1 MSEEL
6 DDSAFC
12 PVCFECYSE
21 SGVAVPR
28 LLPCTHT
35 LCHACVDKFIKNSTL
50 VCPQDRKAHPAL
62 SGVLSFPQNKYVL
75 KMMTQGKVSDE
86 RKTFL
91 KSQASLLIKQL
102 SLRKGQ
108 LIATKQKVNGHRMEL
123 VQKLKQAQDE
133 LDKEF
138 DGEIKVIDENIEK
151 LNEICQ
157 ETSSDL
163 LGGKTAIER
172 LQKEAK
178 ERVQEKYKF
187 YDLMEISRNMEP
199 PEEMDI
205 KYYEKEETRIE
216 GINVQYAM
224 IGRHCVW

>member
-6 DDSAFC
+6 DDSVFC
-12 PVCFECYSE
+12 PVCFERYSE

-35 LCHACVDKFIKNSTL
+35 MCHACVDMLIKNSTL
-50 VCPQDRKAHPAL
+50 VCPQDRKAHAAL

-75 KMMTQGKVSDE
+75 KILCGQGKVSDE

-91 KSQASLLIKQL
+91 KSQASLFIKQL
-102 SLRKGQ
+102 GLRKGQ
-108 LIATKQKVNGHRMEL
+108 LIVTKQKVNQHRLEL
-123 VQKLKQAQDE
+123 AQKLKQTQDE

-157 ETSSDL
+157 DTSSDL
-163 LGGKTAIER
+163 TRDKKVIER
-172 LQKEAK
+172 LQNQSREKD
-178 ERVQEKYKF
+178 QEKYKF
-187 YDLMEISRNMEP
+187 YDLIEISRDMEP
-199 PEEMDI
+199 PEEIDI
-205 KYYEKEETRIE
+205 KYCGKEQPKIE
-216 GINVQYAM
+216 GINVQNS
-224 IGRHCVW
+224 